1 MFPGKNQSDRS
12 WSLVCSWLQLFLLAY
27 GTRSNMK
34 TTTVIIQFIAQLLL
48 FLQEE
53 ALRDTSNQK
62 YDEAVSYVELS
73 QMQDKLDRTS
83 KDLQQ
88 KQDELESAKNDLE
101 KTEKELSMVKTET
114 TQLKSDIAKL
124 ESEKREHENRLQAEK
139 KESSYWESKA
149 SEFDTDLQ
157 VGTYDK

>member
-1 MFPGKNQSDRS
+1 
-12 WSLVCSWLQLFLLAY
+12 
-27 GTRSNMK
+27 MK
-34 TTTVIIQFIAQLLL
+34 TTTVIIQFTAQLLL